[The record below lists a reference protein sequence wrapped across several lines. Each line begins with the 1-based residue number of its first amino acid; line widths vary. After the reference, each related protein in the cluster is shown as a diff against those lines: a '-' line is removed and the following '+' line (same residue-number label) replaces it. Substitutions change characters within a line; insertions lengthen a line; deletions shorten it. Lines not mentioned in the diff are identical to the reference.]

1 MRLDPF
7 IRDYRAFMDELV
19 DTFESERT
27 RYYLDTS
34 LLMWLIRLGPAAR
47 AEFLA
52 WCRGRPEKAVRVPV
66 WAAHELH
73 HHLINGTVSSNFKKV
88 VSETEKKFDEFV
100 RLASERADEIVC
112 QARGYAGRDF
122 FMTDVERSFARVREL
137 AKVVSDDSGVAEA
150 ADEVVAFV
158 NEVVLETEL
167 TSILRLLAETGEFRY
182 GHRVP
187 PGFHDKKDE
196 NRYGDVVI
204 WEEILAD
211 IAHEEDE
218 PRHAILIS
226 RDEKTD
232 WISSAPLILS
242 DAKPPHR
249 SNRDLGEDVTRAHPL
264 LIHEFGPRTKS
275 GRLYVL
281 HPGFLASALEYAA
294 RKLGRPS
301 TVDRWL
307 AASHRSDFLPRLAS
321 TGLRAEPTPSSSGQP
336 AVPDPSATEPRR
348 EAAAQA
354 AFTAPTLTEVMNLSS
369 PQEFVQYNEAIPR
382 DFAAI
387 QRSWED
393 LVVAGTWTGVRLGR
407 LLADLA
413 LAGRVEIATQMAS
426 VVERLAPALTPD
438 VANAVVLGMVLPAFF
453 DRYGELLRRPAINLG
468 PAVLA
473 LDGDPRWRPAFAAVS
488 DYLRSGGAEL
498 PYMPGSP
505 RRAVRYSLDLIEGTG
520 NAPRVIRGLR
530 IGEQSA
536 LADPLPSGSNRSFST
551 LFGRSTGGECSGQE
565 LRALIAREYLIPI
578 ELLSDQYDRKRLT
591 WPPDTGLVT
600 LDMASPGGLSAI
612 DDDGESDRD

>member
-1 MRLDPF
+1 M
-7 IRDYRAFMDELV
+7 
-19 DTFESERT
+19 
-27 RYYLDTS
+27 
-34 LLMWLIRLGPAAR
+34 
-47 AEFLA
+47 
-52 WCRGRPEKAVRVPV
+52 
-66 WAAHELH
+66 
-73 HHLINGTVSSNFKKV
+73 
-88 VSETEKKFDEFV
+88 
-100 RLASERADEIVC
+100 
-112 QARGYAGRDF
+112 
-122 FMTDVERSFARVREL
+122 
-137 AKVVSDDSGVAEA
+137 
-150 ADEVVAFV
+150 
-158 NEVVLETEL
+158 
-167 TSILRLLAETGEFRY
+167 
-182 GHRVP
+182 
-187 PGFHDKKDE
+187 
-196 NRYGDVVI
+196 
-204 WEEILAD
+204 
-211 IAHEEDE
+211 
-218 PRHAILIS
+218 
-226 RDEKTD
+226 
-232 WISSAPLILS
+232 ILS

-551 LFGRSTGGECSGQE
+551 LFGRSTGGVNV
-565 LRALIAREYLIPI
+565 RARSCAR
-578 ELLSDQYDRKRLT
+578 S
-591 WPPDTGLVT
+591 
-600 LDMASPGGLSAI
+600 
-612 DDDGESDRD
+612 

>member
-19 DTFESERT
+19 ETFESERT

-52 WCRGRPEKAVRVPV
+52 WCRSRPEKAVRVPV

-112 QARGYAGRDF
+112 QARGYAGREF

-167 TSILRLLAETGEFRY
+167 ASIVRLLAETGEFRY
-182 GHRVP
+182 GHRIP

-242 DAKPPHR
+242 DAKPPHK

-294 RKLGRPS
+294 RKIGRPS

-321 TGLRAEPTPSSSGQP
+321 AALKAEPTESSPGQP
-336 AVPDPSATEPRR
+336 VVPERSDTEPRG
-348 EAAAQA
+348 EASAQGG
-354 AFTAPTLTEVMNLSS
+354 FTAPTLAEVMNLSS
-369 PQEFVQYNEAIPR
+369 PEEFAQYNEAIPR
-382 DFAAI
+382 DLAVI

-393 LVVAGTWTGVRLGR
+393 QVVAGTWTGLRLGR

-413 LAGRVEIATQMAS
+413 LAGRVEIATQMPS
-426 VVERLAPALTPD
+426 VIERLAPALGPD
-438 VANAVVLGMVLPAFF
+438 VTNAAVLGMVLPAFF

-473 LDGDPRWRPAFAAVS
+473 LDSDPRWRPAFAAVS

-505 RRAVRYSLDLIEGTG
+505 RRVVRYSLDLIEGTG
-520 NAPRVIRGLR
+520 NVPRVIRGVR
-530 IGEQSA
+530 IGQQSA
-536 LADPLPSGSNRSFST
+536 LADPLASGSNRSFSS
-551 LFGRSTGGECSGQE
+551 LFGRSTGDECSGQE

-600 LDMASPGGLSAI
+600 LDMTSPGGLSTI